1 MIKILLVED
10 DASLSQTMSER
21 LAREGYSV
29 EVAKTMT
36 LAKQKFQEAAFDL
49 VVLDVGLPDGDGF
62 SLAAEL
68 KKTRAVP
75 FIFVTAMNTAEHRL
89 RGYELGA
96 DEYIPKPF
104 HLREFLLRIDRVLQR
119 TNSKIVKV
127 GSAEIDLKSMSI
139 KFSDGRVEYPTAR
152 DFRVLQF
159 LIEASPKVVSREELV
174 KNLVSDPDEGLPT
187 FRTVDNSIVRLRQL
201 LECVSPEI
209 IRAVRGIGYQWIAQ

>member
-29 EVAKTMT
+29 DVAKTMT